1 MPELATL
8 FATSRNTRRCWCM
21 APCVSGFAFG
31 VGWVTKSNQRR
42 FAAMAADSP
51 SPWAC
56 WRRSPPDRWAVRDR
70 PSLSLR
76 RREHLQG
83 ERRDGDGGED
93 DAVWLVPCFFVHPAH
108 RSRGVTHA
116 LLRAAIELARTHGA
130 TAIEGRPPPGPEP
143 RRGDAFKGRE
153 SLFTDLGFTHT
164 ESPDARPV
172 VMRLELA

>member
-1 MPELATL
+1 
-8 FATSRNTRRCWCM
+8 M

-51 SPWAC
+51 TPMGMLA
-56 WRRSPPDRWAVRDR
+56 
-70 PSLSLR
+70 SLSTGPVGWCATGPR
-76 RREHLQG
+76 SRYVGGTTSTG

-116 LLRAAIELARTHGA
+116 LLRAAVELATTHGA
-130 TAIEGRPPPGPEP
+130 TAIEGRPALGPEP
-143 RRGDAFKGRE
+143 HRGDVFRG
-153 SLFTDLGFTHT
+153 G
-164 ESPDARPV
+164 SPSSPIWASRIPKPGCAASGHAARA
-172 VMRLELA
+172 RLTPR